1 MEFLDWKI
9 RWSYL
14 GQYAFYYGGVALFG
28 LGFIMQLLDLFGIL
42 SYLNFLVWGWGL
54 GVFGS
59 LVYSITIF
67 MMYMEFERAYRCS
80 ENFENDDAAV
90 QAATRISCA
99 AGMPVAKLQMNEW
112 ILYAGEAWASIS
124 MAVKPWIAAQW
135 E

>member
-42 SYLNFLVWGWGL
+42 SYLNFLVWGCGL

-59 LVYSITIF
+59 LVYS
-67 MMYMEFERAYRCS
+67 MYIMKMVIE
-80 ENFENDDAAV
+80 
-90 QAATRISCA
+90 
-99 AGMPVAKLQMNEW
+99 
-112 ILYAGEAWASIS
+112 
-124 MAVKPWIAAQW
+124 
-135 E
+135 